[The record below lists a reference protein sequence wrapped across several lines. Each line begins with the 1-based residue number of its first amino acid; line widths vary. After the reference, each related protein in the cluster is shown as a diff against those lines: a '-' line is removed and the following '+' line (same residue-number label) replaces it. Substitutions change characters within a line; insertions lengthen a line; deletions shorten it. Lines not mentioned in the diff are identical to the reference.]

1 MLALAVDPAGTAP
14 GGDTA
19 ATPGRTAPSHR
30 ADAPGPAA
38 TAPAARWLRVEG
50 AVALA
55 AAVAAYGFLDASW
68 WLFAALFL
76 VPDVGMLGY
85 LAGPRAAALAY
96 NLAHTTVLPALLAG
110 LALTFGWT
118 AVLPVAAIWVAH
130 IGFDRMLG
138 YGLKLPSGFH
148 DTHLGRTGRRV
159 GAR

>member
-19 ATPGRTAPSHR
+19 AMPAHAAASPR
-30 ADAPGPAA
+30 ADAPGPADA
-38 TAPAARWLRVEG
+38 APAARWLRVEG

-55 AAVAAYGFLDASW
+55 AAVVAYAFLDASW

-76 VPDVGMLGY
+76 VPDLGMLGY
-85 LAGPRAAALAY
+85 LAGPRFGTLAY

-110 LALTFGWT
+110 LALAFGWP

-138 YGLKLPSGFH
+138 YGLKLPTGFH
-148 DTHLGRTGRRV
+148 DTHLGRLGRRV
-159 GAR
+159 GAG